1 MSNGSARLIRFVS
14 ASIPA
19 VPLLPET
26 KQYAHK
32 DQSSD
37 FRAKIFKGLYCTVL
51 HNCKG
56 FSWQRWQ

>member
-37 FRAKIFKGLYCTVL
+37 VQRTVLYCTA
-51 HNCKG
+51 
-56 FSWQRWQ
+56 